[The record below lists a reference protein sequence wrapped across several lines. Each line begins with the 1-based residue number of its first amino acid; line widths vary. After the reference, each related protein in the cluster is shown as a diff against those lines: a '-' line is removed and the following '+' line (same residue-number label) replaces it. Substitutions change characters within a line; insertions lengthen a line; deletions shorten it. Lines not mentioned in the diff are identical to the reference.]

1 METGKVKGRDFLKN
15 KYLMITPFSYLRE
28 KAFCQVLLKDTLAG
42 KEGLL
47 QGKPATLSLTGLTHL
62 RDSGSKLVSCGP
74 ATAPRTR
81 RRRSSPRS

>member
-1 METGKVKGRDFLKN
+1 METGKVKGSHFLKN
-15 KYLMITPFSYLRE
+15 KYLTITPFSYLRDRV
-28 KAFCQVLLKDTLAG
+28 FCQVLLKDTLAG

-47 QGKPATLSLTGLTHL
+47 QDYPATLSLTGLTNL
-62 RDSGSKLVSCGP
+62 RDSVSKLVSCGP

>member
-1 METGKVKGRDFLKN
+1 METGKAKGSHFLKD
-15 KYLMITPFSYLRE
+15 KYLTITPFLYLRNR
-28 KAFCQVLLKDTLAG
+28 AFCQVLLKGILAG
-42 KEGLL
+42 KEGLF

>member
-1 METGKVKGRDFLKN
+1 MEKGKVKGNHFPKN
-15 KYLMITPFSYLRE
+15 KYLTITPFSYLRDR
-28 KAFCQVLLKDTLAG
+28 AFCQVLLKDTLAG

-62 RDSGSKLVSCGP
+62 RDSGFKLMSCGP
-74 ATAPRTR
+74 ATAPRTH